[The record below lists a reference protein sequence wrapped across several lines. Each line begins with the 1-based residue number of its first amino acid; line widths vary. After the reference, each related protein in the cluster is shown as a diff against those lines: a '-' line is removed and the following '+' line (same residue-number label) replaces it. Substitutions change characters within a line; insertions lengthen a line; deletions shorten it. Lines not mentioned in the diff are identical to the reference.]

1 MTGQAKKFQKKKKRK
16 KGKKKKKKRKNL
28 YKYVC
33 YMLNKKNKIGQKLS
47 RMKEGG

>member
-1 MTGQAKKFQKKKKRK
+1 MTGQAKKFQKKKRK
-16 KGKKKKKKRKNL
+16 EKEEKRKNL